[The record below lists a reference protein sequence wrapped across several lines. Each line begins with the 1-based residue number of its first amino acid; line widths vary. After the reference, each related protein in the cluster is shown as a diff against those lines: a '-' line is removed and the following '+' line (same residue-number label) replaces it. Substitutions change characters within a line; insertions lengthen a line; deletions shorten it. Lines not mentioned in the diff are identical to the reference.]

1 MVACRVINAVDWV
14 LLLLFTV
21 LDVACFA
28 AKSFWVC
35 KRTAAVAARVAAKR
49 AADAAA
55 LADAAAKAVSLWS
68 ALPDKG
74 RTIVAGCAL
83 MVKAGVRVKELV
95 ANGKVVGAAMATWD
109 RPA

>member
-1 MVACRVINAVDWV
+1 MVGCRVINAVDWV
-14 LLLLFTV
+14 LLLLFTA

-49 AADAAA
+49 A
-55 LADAAAKAVSLWS
+55 ADAAAKAVSLWS